1 MNQAFQS
8 LHEHEQRD
16 VVLTLL
22 QPSMLKFLAA
32 MASEIT
38 NAKAAMGLPNV
49 ADSGACQQYVAD
61 IARQQER
68 YNLVYE
74 IQQLVQLNAHRFIRE
89 H

>member
-1 MNQAFQS
+1 MQTAFQS

-32 MASEIT
+32 VANEIT

-61 IARQQER
+61 MARQQER
-68 YNLVYE
+68 YNLISE
-74 IQQLVQLNAHRFIRE
+74 IQQLVQLHAHRFIKE